1 MYLFSKVVLKENRMG
16 ALNKHHAAVAARER
30 MKSQH
35 IPKQSKGICESVI
48 VMA

>member
-1 MYLFSKVVLKENRMG
+1 MYLVSKAVLKENRMG
-16 ALNKHHAAVAARER
+16 ALNKHHAAAARER

-48 VMA
+48 LMA